1 MTGPGAAD
9 TAAVRTRLAELTR
22 KFVTRTAGD
31 VAQMRD
37 ALARLDAGPVLGS
50 DGAHDLSALDQIH
63 QLAHRASGT
72 GGTLGLC
79 ALSDAAAELE
89 RLVEALPKDAAP
101 DVAERAQIRAGVDAV
116 AEQLTRL

>member
-9 TAAVRTRLAELTR
+9 TAAVRTRLTELTR

-37 ALARLDAGPVLGS
+37 ALARLDAG
-50 DGAHDLSALDQIH
+50 DLDALEQIH
-63 QLAHRASGT
+63 QLAHRACGT

-89 RLVEALPKDAAP
+89 RLVEALPKDATP
-101 DVAERAQIRAGVDAV
+101 GTAERAQIAAGLDAV
-116 AEQLTRL
+116 AEQLARL